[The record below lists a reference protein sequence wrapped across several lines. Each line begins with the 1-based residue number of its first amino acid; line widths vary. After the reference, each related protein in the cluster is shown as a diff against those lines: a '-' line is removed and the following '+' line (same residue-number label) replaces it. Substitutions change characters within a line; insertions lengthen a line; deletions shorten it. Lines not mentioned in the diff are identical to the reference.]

1 MAEVRSE
8 YEKALMG
15 ATMPAGKRKVLL
27 AALQLFAKQGFD
39 RTTTAEIAKEAGVSE
54 GLIYKYFKS
63 KDSLLEEIFKSFYDQ
78 FRNTFLEGVGEYA
91 TLDDLVTAFMRDRL
105 NFARENFAL
114 IRIIGQEVFMNPSFI
129 RTAIANVVVN
139 SGHINKYIAE
149 IKAKY
154 PDANPDLNPEL
165 LLRGVLGPLF
175 SYALI
180 TNLFH
185 LKSDDEDGS
194 LTNLHRQ
201 LMLVF
206 KGK

>member
-1 MAEVRSE
+1 MAEVKSE
-8 YEKALMG
+8 YEKVLMG

-27 AALQLFAKQGFD
+27 AALHLFANQGFD
-39 RTTTAEIAKEAGVSE
+39 RTTTAGIAREAGVSE

-63 KDSLLEEIFKSFYDQ
+63 KDELLTELLTGIYGQ
-78 FRNTFLEGVGEYA
+78 FRDGFLKGVGNYA
-91 TLDDLVTAFMRDRL
+91 TLDELVTALIKDRL

-114 IRIIGQEVFMNPSFI
+114 IKIIGQEVFMNP
-129 RTAIANVVVN
+129 AIGTTMSNVVVN
-139 SGHINKYIAE
+139 NDHINKYVAE

-154 PDANPDLNPEL
+154 PDANADLNPEL
-165 LLRGVLGPLF
+165 LLRGVLGPLI

-194 LTNLHRQ
+194 LTNLHHQ